1 MNIHIFD
8 RRAGRAFSEIIEP
21 RDQTAP
27 LLIAKDE

>member
-8 RRAGRAFSEIIEP
+8 RRAGRAFSEIIVT

-27 LLIAKDE
+27 LLIDKDE